1 MSVAQTCVVVVGSL
15 KVMLAE
21 LQFFSHLSTH
31 SYSNKGLLRLKATK
45 GNSDCQIS
53 PVFVACFYPAV
64 LFTRGSC
71 INTQFDSLEAS
82 ISAQRN
88 WKVSEGQLQFPLYV

>member
-1 MSVAQTCVVVVGSL
+1 MSVAQTCVLVVGLL
-15 KVMLAE
+15 KE

-31 SYSNKGLLRLKATK
+31 SYSNKGLLRPNKATK

-53 PVFVACFYPAV
+53 PVFEACFYPAD
-64 LFTRGSC
+64 LFTSGSC
-71 INTQFDSLEAS
+71 INTKIDSLEAS

-88 WKVSEGQLQFPLYV
+88 WKVSEGQPVHFPLYV